1 MQYIAYTPETYHIQ
15 YRKEGE
21 EDIIQMSIPIM
32 GSTNFSAVNEQFTLA
47 VDGLDANTTYYATVV
62 SSNTIGTHR
71 TAEVMFQ
78 TLVTGWFSETV
89 NVDEVLRNVQN
100 LSVVLINAGKF
111 HALINK
117 IQRSNQ
123 IWLICNNV
131 LPLNTE

>member
-1 MQYIAYTPETYHIQ
+1 MVQFIAYTPETYHIQ

-21 EDIIQMSIPIM
+21 EDIIQTSIPIM
-32 GSTNFSAVNEQFTLA
+32 GSTNLSAVNEQFTFA

-89 NVDEVLRNVQN
+89 NVDGVLRNVQN
-100 LSVVLINAGKF
+100 FSVVLINAG
-111 HALINK
+111 INFM
-117 IQRSNQ
+117 
-123 IWLICNNV
+123 L
-131 LPLNTE
+131 